1 MKILITGAAGFIG
14 FHAVIK
20 LLGLGHEVIGL
31 DNLND
36 YYDVKL
42 KFDRL
47 EQLGIAEETAQL
59 GALAQSNCHKGFR
72 FIKQDIMD
80 AEGLLVLFKEHQFDK
95 VCNLAAQAGVR
106 YSLENPMS
114 YINSNIVGFLNVLE
128 ACRLHGCKHLVYSS
142 SSSVYGN
149 AIKYPFVEND
159 ITDQPESIYAA
170 TKKTN
175 EMMAFAYHKLYG
187 LESTGLRFFTVYG
200 PWGRPDMAPM
210 LFANALLHQKPIKVF
225 NNGNLYRDFT
235 YVDDVV
241 EGIVRIMMT
250 DEKKLKSV
258 YNIGKGSPVKLM
270 EFINVLEYEI
280 GTKAVCH
287 FEKMQAGDVFTTY
300 ADVTALKTDLDY
312 KPDTTLH
319 EGIEKFIKWYKGY
332 YKK

>member
-1 MKILITGAAGFIG
+1 MKILVTGAAGFIG
-14 FHAVIK
+14 FHTVNK
-20 LLGLGHEVIGL
+20 LVSQGHDVTGL
-31 DNLND
+31 DNIND
-36 YYDVKL
+36 YYEVQLKL
-42 KFDRL
+42 DRL
-47 EQLGIAEETAQL
+47 EQLGIT
-59 GALAQSNCHKGFR
+59 G
-72 FIKQDIMD
+72 IMD
-80 AEGLLVLFKEHQFDK
+80 KPAELTPSTVFPNFKFTKLDITDEEGLLSLFKAQKFDK

-106 YSLENPMS
+106 HSLENPLA
-114 YINSNIVGFLNVLE
+114 YINSNIIGFLNILE
-128 ACRLHGCKHLVYSS
+128 ACRQTGCKQLVYSS

-175 EMMAFAYHKLYG
+175 EMMAFTYRRLYG

-210 LFANALLHQKPIKVF
+210 LFASALLQQKPIKVF

-241 EGIVRIMMT
+241 EGISRVLSA
-250 DEKKLKSV
+250 DEKNLKLV
-258 YNIGKGSPVKLM
+258 YNIGKGAPVKLM
-270 EFINVLEYEI
+270 EFINMLEYET

-312 KPDTTLH
+312 KPGTTLN
-319 EGIEKFIKWYKGY
+319 EGIEKFIKWYKAY

>member
-1 MKILITGAAGFIG
+1 MKILVTGAAGFIG
-14 FHAVIK
+14 FHAVSK
-20 LLGLGHEVIGL
+20 LIDLGHEVTGL
-31 DNLND
+31 DNIND

-42 KFDRL
+42 KLDRL
-47 EQLGIAEETAQL
+47 EQLGIKVTPDNEGVLIKSTL
-59 GALAQSNCHKGFR
+59 HPNLA
-72 FIKQDIMD
+72 FIKQDITD
-80 AEGLLVLFKEHQFDK
+80 AAELLALFKEHQFDK
-95 VCNLAAQAGVR
+95 VCHLAAQAGVR
-106 YSLENPMS
+106 YSLENPRS
-114 YINSNIVGFLNVLE
+114 YINSNIVGFLNILE
-128 ACRLHGCKHLVYSS
+128 ACRLHGCKHLIYSS

-175 EMMAFAYHKLYG
+175 EMMAFTYRKLYG

-210 LFANALLHQKPIKVF
+210 LFAKALLHQKPIQVF

-235 YVDDVV
+235 YVGDVV
-241 EGIVRIMMT
+241 EGVVRILAA
-250 DEKKLKSV
+250 DAKKLKLV
-258 YNIGKGSPVKLM
+258 YNIGKGSPVRLM

-280 GTKAVCH
+280 GTKAICH

-312 KPDTTLH
+312 TPNTTLN
-319 EGIEKFIKWYKGY
+319 EGIEKFIKWYKAY
-332 YKK
+332 YQK